1 MINSELSDKL
11 IVFLLLMLITHA
23 VDQTTDNRR
32 VKWWRN
38 GKNCLESAEMWRG
51 YFTYI
56 VQRRLAHHQ
65 AHGLAAVPHQLDHV
79 VPRGSEQKIFRHNHR
94 KYLGREKYCEQ
105 SVPGHVLAVDG
116 ENLVAGHELVHAG
129 AAASHEPGTGNSFQ
143 LSLDQSGE

>member
-1 MINSELSDKL
+1 MIVKTDCGTDGALHS
-11 IVFLLLMLITHA
+11 
-23 VDQTTDNRR
+23 TT
-32 VKWWRN
+32 
-38 GKNCLESAEMWRG
+38 
-51 YFTYI
+51 TYI

-94 KYLGREKYCEQ
+94 KYLGREKCCRQ
-105 SVPGHVLAVDG
+105 PALPGHVLAVDG